1 MLGNTN
7 NNVTLIISLNK
18 NGRTPLNVS
27 EIFTSPAILF
37 MIKTFKPT
45 GGVIKPTSTVI
56 KVNIPNQIAVSSGD
70 IPKSKL
76 ITKGKKTGIVNNNT
90 NHRDG
95 GVGNNDKSGGKEGK
109 IIVHA
114 QNDLVKLLSSL
125 GTKKVPDLQKLTMGI
140 NVI

>member
-76 ITKGKKTGIVNNNT
+76 ITKGKKTGIVNNIIAKLSIRQPKNKYKIKMLAT
-90 NHRDG
+90 TII
-95 GVGNNDKSGGKEGK
+95 GVN
-109 IIVHA
+109 
-114 QNDLVKLLSSL
+114 
-125 GTKKVPDLQKLTMGI
+125 
-140 NVI
+140 